1 MEARFGDPALC
12 RGAADS
18 QVAHHVV
25 DVGPAARRDHPHAA
39 VAGAELPAERP
50 QGFVEPHGVEKRGVE
65 GDLAK
70 PQPLAFGGVGDSE
83 AREKLVAPHSEVI
96 GGVLLLG
103 ERVARLAEGRDVG
116 ERVGPPGVGQRAV
129 EIEQKKADFRIF
141 HFSVCYSVEG
151 VYRL

>member
-1 MEARFGDPALC
+1 MSTLTVFLYALVVVVSLLLIGIILIQPSKSGGM
-12 RGAADS
+12 GA
-18 QVAHHVV
+18 
-25 DVGPAARRDHPHAA
+25 
-39 VAGAELPAERP
+39 
-50 QGFVEPHGVEKRGVE
+50 
-65 GDLAK
+65 
-70 PQPLAFGGVGDSE
+70 AFGGVGDSE
-83 AREKLVAPHSEVI
+83 ACEKLVAPHSEVI

>member
-1 MEARFGDPALC
+1 MLARLP
-12 RGAADS
+12 
-18 QVAHHVV
+18 VETI
-25 DVGPAARRDHPHAA
+25 PHAA
-39 VAGAELPAERP
+39 AAGAELPAERP

-83 AREKLVAPHSEVI
+83 ACEKLVAPHSEVI